1 MYNIA
6 RTNRSQVGRNE
17 ESMEENQNQNNS
29 DFMKETIK
37 QRPLNRRK
45 LVRRT
50 LITAAMAVIFGM
62 VACFTFLLL
71 EPVISNRLYPEEEP
85 DTVVFPEET
94 VEDEILPEDMI
105 ADESQMQPEVTEA
118 PALEDEQI
126 AQVLSEMKLGTEDYI
141 SLINGL
147 SGVAKEV
154 QNSIV
159 SVVGVTS
166 DVGWLDNEY
175 ENEGVVSGVVAADN
189 GKELLILANISS
201 IRGADS
207 LKVAFADDLEYDAS
221 IKKKDNNT
229 GYAIIAIQKSIMKE
243 TTVSMAKPVNLGSSA
258 SSSLVGVPVI
268 ALGRPMGTEDSV
280 CYGNITS
287 MGNSIRLPDSSYKFL
302 TTDIYGSTA
311 ASGVLINLRGQ
322 VIGMIDMSY
331 NTDDIK
337 NIISAIGISELK
349 KVVERLSN
357 DKEIAYFGVYG
368 TDVSKEANEE
378 LEVPFGAYIT
388 EVDMDAPAMNAGIQ
402 SGDVIVRIEDTEIL
416 GYQGMVE
423 ALLQLNPEQTVTVGL
438 MRQGPDGYTEM
449 EVNVE
454 LSLKE
459 E

>member
-1 MYNIA
+1 
-6 RTNRSQVGRNE
+6 
-17 ESMEENQNQNNS
+17 MEENQNQNNS

-37 QRPLNRRK
+37 QRPLNRKK

-85 DTVVFPEET
+85 DTVVFLEET
-94 VEDEILPEDMI
+94 VEEEILPEDMI
-105 ADESQMQPEVTEA
+105 ADESQMQPEATEA

-126 AQVLSEMKLGTEDYI
+126 AQVLSEMKLGIDDYL

-147 SGVAKEV
+147 NGVAREIQK
-154 QNSIV
+154 SIV

-189 GKELLILANISS
+189 GRELLILANINSLK
-201 IRGADS
+201 GADS
-207 LKVAFADDLEYDAS
+207 LKVTFADDLEYEAF

-229 GYAIIAIQKSIMKE
+229 GYAIIAIQKGTMKE
-243 TTVSMAKPVNLGSSA
+243 TTVNMAKPVSLGTSVSSG
-258 SSSLVGVPVI
+258 LVGIPVI
-268 ALGRPMGTEDSV
+268 ALGRPMGTDDSL
-280 CYGNITS
+280 CYGSITS
-287 MGNSIRLPDSSYKFL
+287 TGNSIRLPDSSYKFL

-322 VIGMIDMSY
+322 VIGMIDMTY
-331 NTDDIK
+331 NASDME
-337 NIISAIGISELK
+337 NIISAMGISELK

-368 TDVSKEANEE
+368 KDVTKEANEE
-378 LEVPFGAYIT
+378 MGVPFGAYIT

-402 SGDVIVRIEDTEIL
+402 SGDVIIRMGDTEIS
-416 GYQGMVE
+416 GYQSLVE
-423 ALLQLNPEQTVTVGL
+423 ALLLLKPDQAVTVGL

-449 EVNVE
+449 EVDVE
-454 LSLKE
+454 LSVKKE
-459 E
+459 

>member
-1 MYNIA
+1 
-6 RTNRSQVGRNE
+6 
-17 ESMEENQNQNNS
+17 MEENQNQNNS

-85 DTVVFPEET
+85 DTVVFLEET
-94 VEDEILPEDMI
+94 VEEEILPEDMI

-126 AQVLSEMKLGTEDYI
+126 AQVLSEMKLGIDDYL

-147 SGVAKEV
+147 NGVAREIQK
-154 QNSIV
+154 SIV

-189 GKELLILANISS
+189 GRELLILANINSLKGS
-201 IRGADS
+201 DS
-207 LKVAFADDLEYDAS
+207 LKVTFADDLEYEAF

-243 TTVSMAKPVNLGSSA
+243 TTINMAKPVSLGTSVSSG
-258 SSSLVGVPVI
+258 LVGIPVI
-268 ALGRPMGTEDSV
+268 ALGRPTGTDDSL

-287 MGNSIRLPDSSYKFL
+287 TGNSIRLPDSSYKFL

-322 VIGMIDMSY
+322 VIGMIDMTY
-331 NTDDIK
+331 NASDMK
-337 NIISAIGISELK
+337 NTISAMGISELK

-368 TDVSKEANEE
+368 KDVTKEANEE
-378 LEVPFGAYIT
+378 MGVPFGAYIT

-402 SGDVIVRIEDTEIL
+402 SGDVIIRIGDTEIS
-416 GYQGMVE
+416 GYQSLVD
-423 ALLQLNPEQTVTVGL
+423 ALLLLKPDQTVTVGL

-449 EVNVE
+449 EVDVE
-454 LSLKE
+454 LSVKKE
-459 E
+459 

>member
-1 MYNIA
+1 
-6 RTNRSQVGRNE
+6 
-17 ESMEENQNQNNS
+17 MEENQNQNNS

-85 DTVVFPEET
+85 DTVVFLEET
-94 VEDEILPEDMI
+94 VEEEILPEDMI

-126 AQVLSEMKLGTEDYI
+126 AQVLSEMKLGIDDYL

-147 SGVAKEV
+147 NGVAREIQK
-154 QNSIV
+154 SIV

-189 GKELLILANISS
+189 GRELLILANINSLK
-201 IRGADS
+201 GADS
-207 LKVAFADDLEYDAS
+207 LKVTFADDLEYEAF

-243 TTVSMAKPVNLGSSA
+243 TTINMAKPVSLGTSVSSG
-258 SSSLVGVPVI
+258 LVGIPVI
-268 ALGRPMGTEDSV
+268 ALGRPMGTDDSL

-287 MGNSIRLPDSSYKFL
+287 TGNSIRLPDSSYKFL

-322 VIGMIDMSY
+322 VIGMIDMTY
-331 NTDDIK
+331 NASDMENT
-337 NIISAIGISELK
+337 ISAMGISELK

-368 TDVSKEANEE
+368 KDVTKEANEE
-378 LEVPFGAYIT
+378 MEVPFGAYIT

-402 SGDVIVRIEDTEIL
+402 SGDVIIRMGDAEIS
-416 GYQGMVE
+416 GYQSLVE
-423 ALLQLNPEQTVTVGL
+423 ALLLLKPDQTVTVGL

-449 EVNVE
+449 EVDVE
-454 LSLKE
+454 LSVKKE
-459 E
+459 